1 MFNNL
6 DKKSGG
12 DDMMLVGAINPFLT
26 KGQWYKGNLHTHTTN
41 SDGRLSLE
49 QIISSYKGRGYDF
62 LGITDH
68 EKVNDIDEHSTVNP
82 LLIRGIEIIC
92 GCSKIGEPYHILGIG
107 LKKTVKLPD
116 DVSAQKVI
124 NMIRVQQGIII
135 IAHPYWSGL
144 TFGDVLPLK
153 GILGIEVFNTHCRN
167 GIGKGFS
174 AVHWDDLLA
183 RGKNLY
189 GFASDDTHCQ
199 EDIGQGW
206 IMVKAKSL
214 SVTNILVAIK
224 KGQFYSTCGPI
235 IRDIVFK
242 DNIVAVRCS
251 EAAVINFVC
260 DSFRGKSFHSKDGKL
275 MTSAS
280 YDLLGQEAYLRIEV
294 IDVNGK
300 PAWSQ
305 PLFYKGTRTV

>member
-1 MFNNL
+1 
-6 DKKSGG
+6 
-12 DDMMLVGAINPFLT
+12 MLVGAINLFLT

-68 EKVNDIDEHSTVNP
+68 EKVTDIDEHSTVNP
-82 LLIRGIEIIC
+82 LLIRGIEVVC
-92 GCSKIGEPYHILGIG
+92 GCSEIGELYHILGIG
-107 LKKTVKLPD
+107 LKKMVELPD
-116 DVSAQKVI
+116 GVSAQKVI
-124 NMIRVQQGIII
+124 NMIRVQQGITI

-153 GILGIEVFNTHCRN
+153 GILGIEVFNASCHN

-189 GFASDDTHCQ
+189 GFASDDTHFQ
-199 EDIGQGW
+199 ENIGQGW

-214 SVTNILVAIK
+214 SVTDILSAIK
-224 KGQFYSTCGPI
+224 KGQFYSTRGPI

-251 EAAVINFVC
+251 EAAVINFIC
-260 DSFRGKSFHSKDGKL
+260 DSSRGKSFHSEDGKL

-280 YDLLGQEAYLRIEV
+280 YDLLGQEGYLRIEV

>member
-6 DKKSGG
+6 DKRSGE
-12 DDMMLVGAINPFLT
+12 DDTMLVVAINPFLT

-68 EKVNDIDEHSTVNP
+68 EKVTDIDEHSTVNP
-82 LLIRGIEIIC
+82 LLIKGIEIAC
-92 GCSKIGEPYHILGIG
+92 GCSEIGEPYHILGIG
-107 LKKTVKLPD
+107 LKKMVELLD
-116 DVSAQKVI
+116 GVSAQKVI
-124 NMIRVQQGIII
+124 NMIRVQQGIAI

-153 GILGIEVFNTHCRN
+153 GILGIEVFNTSCHN

-183 RGKNLY
+183 RGRNLY
-189 GFASDDTHCQ
+189 GFASDDTHFQ
-199 EDIGQGW
+199 ENIGQGW

-214 SVTNILVAIK
+214 SVTDILSAIK
-224 KGQFYSTCGPI
+224 NGQFYSTRGPI

-251 EAAVINFVC
+251 EAAVINFIC
-260 DSFRGKSFHSKDGKL
+260 DSSRGKSFHSEDGKL

-280 YDLLGQEAYLRIEV
+280 YDLLGQEGYLRIEV

-305 PLFYKGTRTV
+305 PLFYKGTRTI

>member
-6 DKKSGG
+6 DKKSGE
-12 DDMMLVGAINPFLT
+12 DDTMLVGAINLFLT
-26 KGQWYKGNLHTHTTN
+26 KGQW
-41 SDGRLSLE
+41 
-49 QIISSYKGRGYDF
+49 YKGRGYDF

-68 EKVNDIDEHSTVNP
+68 EKVTDIDEYSTVNP
-82 LLIRGIEIIC
+82 LLIKGIEIAC
-92 GCSKIGEPYHILGIG
+92 GCSEIVELYHILGIG
-107 LKKTVKLPD
+107 LKKMVELPD
-116 DVSAQKVI
+116 GVSAQKI
-124 NMIRVQQGIII
+124 IDMIRVQQGITI

-144 TFGDVLPLK
+144 TFGDLLPFK
-153 GILGIEVFNTHCRN
+153 GILGIEVFNGGCHN

-189 GFASDDTHCQ
+189 GFASDDTHSW

-214 SVTNILVAIK
+214 SITDILSAIK
-224 KGQFYSTCGPI
+224 KGQFYSTRGPI

-251 EAAVINFVC
+251 EAAVINFIC
-260 DSFRGKSFHSKDGKL
+260 DGFYGKSFHSEDGKL

-280 YDLLGQEAYLRIEV
+280 YDLLGQEGYLRIEV

-300 PAWSQ
+300 SAWSQ
-305 PLFYKGTRTV
+305 PLFYKGTKTT